1 MSYFGED
8 FLKGFFGADGLKDY
22 SHAAKTFRTNGYE
35 LTPRYK
41 FLFHVFFTI
50 NTGQIPALQNAFG
63 DGEVATVGLMVKNI
77 QLPTYSIAV
86 DTMNQYNRK
95 RLVQSKIDYNPVQIV
110 FNDDQSDL
118 IRNMWYNYYR
128 YYYKDSTYTYDNS
141 ASISGSIG
149 SLQTLQNGFGYNTRD
164 IYENSR
170 QVNDWGYTGEGYQD
184 SLPLPGTTVNSTN
197 KPPFFRDIKI
207 YGLSQKK
214 FASYVLINP
223 IISEWQHDIYDY
235 SQGGDT
241 MINTMT
247 VRYET
252 VKYYTGYVGGD
263 QPSSTVVGFADP
275 NHYDVRR
282 SALAR
287 PGSTATVFGQGGLV
301 DAGIGLFEDLNAL
314 QSGQGGLQNVLG
326 AVQKA
331 GTAYQTFKGKDIASI
346 ANQEAQQAGRQILQ
360 TSLPGAVR
368 QAINSGNG
376 QFFPDAP
383 KNPTTQFGRG
393 PGSLGSG
400 IGAGVLGP
408 NSRIGLTPPVIRPP
422 TNQ

>member
-50 NTGQIPALQNAFG
+50 NTGQIPQLANAFG
-63 DGEVATVGLMVKNI
+63 DGEVATVGLMVKSV
-77 QLPTYSIAV
+77 QLPTYSITV

-95 RLVQSKIDYNPVQIV
+95 RLVQSKIEYNPIQIV

-128 YYYKDSTYTYDNS
+128 YYYKDSTYNYDNN
-141 ASISGSIG
+141 ASINGSIG
-149 SLQTLQNGFGYNTRD
+149 NLQTLQNGFGYPTRD
-164 IYENSR
+164 IYSESR
-170 QVNDWGYTGEGYQD
+170 QVSDWGYIGEGYQE
-184 SLPLPGTTVNSTN
+184 SLPLPGTTVDSNN

-223 IISEWQHDIYDY
+223 MVTEWQHDTYDY
-235 SQGGDT
+235 AQSNGT
-241 MINTMT
+241 MTNTMT

-252 VKYYTGYVGGD
+252 VKYYNGAVGGN

-275 NHYDVRR
+275 NHYDVTR
-282 SALAR
+282 SGISR
-287 PGSTATVFGQGGLV
+287 PGSQNTVFGQGGLV
-301 DAGIGLFEDLNAL
+301 DAGVGVIEDLNAL
-314 QSGQGGLQNVLG
+314 VSGQGGLQNVLG
-326 AVQKA
+326 AVQKG
-331 GTAYQTFKGKDIASI
+331 GTAFQTFKNKDIRSI
-346 ANQEAQQAGRQILQ
+346 VNQEARQASQQILQ

-368 QAINSGNG
+368 QVVNGANG
-376 QFFPDAP
+376 QFFPTAP
-383 KNPTTQFGRG
+383 K
-393 PGSLGSG
+393 LGTG
-400 IGAGVLGP
+400 VGAGVLGP
-408 NSRIGLTPPVIRPP
+408 SSRIGF
-422 TNQ
+422 

>member
-1 MSYFGED
+1 MSYFGQD

-50 NTGQIPALQNAFG
+50 NTGQIPQLANAFG
-63 DGEVATVGLMVKNI
+63 DGEVATVGLMVKTV
-77 QLPTYSIAV
+77 QLPTYSITV

-95 RLVQSKIDYNPVQIV
+95 KLVQSKINYNPVQIV

-128 YYYKDSTYTYDNS
+128 YYYKDSTYNYDNS
-141 ASISGSIG
+141 ASINGSIG
-149 SLQTLQNGFGYNTRD
+149 RLQTQANGFGYGTGD

-170 QVNDWGYTGEGYQD
+170 QVNDWGYAGEGYQD
-184 SLPLPGTTVNSTN
+184 SLALPGSTVNPTN

-223 IISEWQHDIYDY
+223 MITEWQHDTYDY
-235 SQGGDT
+235 SQGGA
-241 MINTMT
+241 TMT
-247 VRYET
+247 NSMTVAYET
-252 VKYYTGYVGGD
+252 VKYFNGYVGGN

-275 NHYDVRR
+275 NHYDVTR
-282 SALAR
+282 SGIAR
-287 PGSTATVFGQGGLV
+287 PGSQSTVFGQGGLV
-301 DAGIGLFEDLNAL
+301 DAGVGLLEDLNAL
-314 QSGQGGLQNVLG
+314 QTGQGGLQNVLG

-331 GTAYQTFKGKDIASI
+331 GTAFETFKGKNIASI
-346 ANQEAQQAGRQILQ
+346 ANQEAKQAATQILQ
-360 TSLPGAVR
+360 ASLPGAVR
-368 QAINSGNG
+368 QAVNSGNG
-376 QFFPDAP
+376 QFFPKETIDRIT
-383 KNPTTQFGRG
+383 NPTTGRTVG
-393 PGSLGSG
+393 TGVGSG
-400 IGAGVLGP
+400 ILGP
-408 NSRIGLTPPVIRPP
+408 SSRIGF
-422 TNQ
+422 

>member
-50 NTGQIPALQNAFG
+50 NTGQIPQLQNAFG
-63 DGEVATVGLMVKNI
+63 DGEVATVGLMVKTV
-77 QLPTYSIAV
+77 QLPTYSITV

-95 RLVQSKIDYNPVQIV
+95 KLVQSKINYNPIQIV

-128 YYYKDSTYTYDNS
+128 YYYKDSTYKYDNS
-141 ASISGSIG
+141 ANINGSIG
-149 SLQTLQNGFGYNTRD
+149 DLQTQANGFSYQTGD
-164 IYENSR
+164 IYENNR
-170 QVNDWGYTGEGYQD
+170 QVNDWGYAGETYQD
-184 SLPLPGTTVNSTN
+184 ALQLPGSSASLGA
-197 KPPFFRDIKI
+197 KPSFFRDIKI

-223 IISEWQHDIYDY
+223 MITEWQHDTYDY
-235 SQGGDT
+235 SQGGAIMT
-241 MINTMT
+241 NSMT
-247 VRYET
+247 VAYET
-252 VKYYTGYVGGD
+252 VKYFNGYIGGN

-275 NHYDVRR
+275 NHYDVTR
-282 SALAR
+282 SGIAR
-287 PGSTATVFGQGGLV
+287 PGSQATVFGQGGLV
-301 DAGIGLFEDLNAL
+301 DAGVGLLEDLNAL
-314 QSGQGGLQNVLG
+314 QTGQGGLQNVLG

-331 GTAYQTFKGKDIASI
+331 GTAFETFKGKNIASI
-346 ANQEAQQAGRQILQ
+346 ANTEARQAANQILQ

-368 QAINSGNG
+368 QAANSGNG
-376 QFFPDAP
+376 QLFLKAP
-383 KNPTTQFGRG
+383 KLGTGV
-393 PGSLGSG
+393 GSG
-400 IGAGVLGP
+400 ILVP
-408 NSRIGLTPPVIRPP
+408 SSRIGF
-422 TNQ
+422 

>member
-1 MSYFGED
+1 MSYFGQD

-50 NTGQIPALQNAFG
+50 NTGQIPQLANAFG
-63 DGEVATVGLMVKNI
+63 DGEVATVGLMVKTV
-77 QLPTYSIAV
+77 QLPTYSITV

-95 RLVQSKIDYNPVQIV
+95 KLVQSKINYNPVQIV

-128 YYYKDSTYTYDNS
+128 YYYKDSTYNYDNS
-141 ASISGSIG
+141 ASINGSIG
-149 SLQTLQNGFGYNTRD
+149 RLQTQANGFGYGTGD

-170 QVNDWGYTGEGYQD
+170 QVNDWGYAGEGYQD
-184 SLPLPGTTVNSTN
+184 SLALPGSTVNPTN

-223 IISEWQHDIYDY
+223 MITEWQHDTYDY
-235 SQGGDT
+235 SQGGA
-241 MINTMT
+241 TMT
-247 VRYET
+247 NSMTVAYET
-252 VKYYTGYVGGD
+252 VKYFNGYVGGN
-263 QPSSTVVGFADP
+263 QPSGTVVGFADP
-275 NHYDVRR
+275 NHYDVTR
-282 SALAR
+282 SGIAR
-287 PGSTATVFGQGGLV
+287 PGSQSTVFGQGGLV
-301 DAGIGLFEDLNAL
+301 DAGVGLLEDLNAL
-314 QSGQGGLQNVLG
+314 QTGQGGLQNVLG

-331 GTAYQTFKGKDIASI
+331 GTAFETFKGKNIASI
-346 ANQEAQQAGRQILQ
+346 ANQEARQAAPQILQ
-360 TSLPGAVR
+360 AALPGAVR

-376 QFFPDAP
+376 QFFPKATIDRIT
-383 KNPTTQFGRG
+383 NPTTGRTVG
-393 PGSLGSG
+393 TGV
-400 IGAGVLGP
+400 GAGILGP
-408 NSRIGLTPPVIRPP
+408 SSRIGF
-422 TNQ
+422 

>member
-35 LTPRYK
+35 LSPRYK

-63 DGEVATVGLMVKNI
+63 DGDVATVGLMVKTV
-77 QLPTYSIAV
+77 QLPTYTIAV

-95 RLVQSKIDYNPVQIV
+95 RLVQTKIDYNPVQIV

-128 YYYKDSTYTYDNS
+128 YYYKDSTYDYNNS
-141 ASISGSIG
+141 ASINGSIG
-149 SLQTLQNGFGYNTRD
+149 QLQTLQNAFNYNTND

-170 QVNDWGYTGEGYQD
+170 QVSDWGYIGEGYQD
-184 SLPLPGTTVNSTN
+184 SLPNSGQALGASN

-223 IISEWQHDIYDY
+223 IISEWQHDTYDY
-235 SQGGDT
+235 SQSDGT

-247 VRYET
+247 IRYET
-252 VKYYTGYVGGD
+252 VKYYNGYVGSN

-275 NHYDVRR
+275 NRYDVTR
-282 SALAR
+282 SGISR
-287 PGSTATVFGQGGLV
+287 PGSQATVFGQGGLV
-301 DAGIGLFEDLNAL
+301 DAGIGLLEDLNAL
-314 QSGQGGLQNVLG
+314 QTGEGGLQNILG

-331 GTAYQTFKGKDIASI
+331 GTAYETLRKNPQINVGL
-346 ANQEAQQAGRQILQ
+346 ELQQAGTQILQ
-360 TSLPGAVR
+360 ASLPGAVR
-368 QAINSGNG
+368 QVVNG
-376 QFFPDAP
+376 ANGHFFPNSP

-408 NSRIGLTPPVIRPP
+408 TSRIGFTPPVIRPP

>member
-1 MSYFGED
+1 MSYFGQD

-50 NTGQIPALQNAFG
+50 NTGQIPQLANAFG
-63 DGEVATVGLMVKNI
+63 DGEIATVGLMVKTV
-77 QLPTYSIAV
+77 QLPTYSISV

-95 RLVQSKIDYNPVQIV
+95 KLVQSKINYNPVQIV

-128 YYYKDSTYTYDNS
+128 YYYKDSTYDYDNV
-141 ASISGSIG
+141 ASINGSIG
-149 SLQTLQNGFGYNTRD
+149 RLQTQVNGFGYGTGD

-170 QVNDWGYTGEGYQD
+170 QVNDWGYAGEGYQD
-184 SLPLPGTTVNSTN
+184 SLALPGSTVNPTT

-223 IISEWQHDIYDY
+223 MVKEWQHDTYDY
-235 SQGGDT
+235 GQGGAT
-241 MINTMT
+241 MTNTMT
-247 VRYET
+247 VDYET
-252 VKYYTGYVGGD
+252 VKYYNGAVGGN

-275 NHYDVRR
+275 NHYDVNR

-287 PGSTATVFGQGGLV
+287 PGSTSTVFGQGGLV
-301 DAGIGLFEDLNAL
+301 DAGIGILEDLNAL

-331 GTAYQTFKGKDIASI
+331 GTAFETFKGKNIASI
-346 ANQEAQQAGRQILQ
+346 ANREARQAAPQILQ
-360 TSLPGAVR
+360 AALPGAVR
-368 QAINSGNG
+368 QAVNSSNG
-376 QFFPDAP
+376 QIFPKAP
-383 KNPTTQFGRG
+383 TNPTTPGRTVG
-393 PGSLGSG
+393 TGVGSG
-400 IGAGVLGP
+400 ILGP
-408 NSRIGLTPPVIRPP
+408 SSRIGF
-422 TNQ
+422 